1 MAYKELEVG
10 ELTEIDSVSSFIS
23 AVKALKESDDGT
35 STELYFRGQDAEF
48 WDIEPSIFRN
58 NMLSIEHRL
67 MQIPLQKIPAE
78 FKEFHTTFDIM
89 TKYQH
94 YGMCT
99 RLLDLT
105 TNPLVALYFACKCH
119 GEESYI
125 GDDGEEKHEPYGVI
139 YYTRNYYPSLPTDL
153 EIQIVSALAN
163 YDLSKENTVANVLAR
178 LKRDHIQFPA
188 SRSRSLGF
196 GCRSSSAPT
205 PSGHRLSRPPSHPRH
220 LRIVLPAEERV
231 PALAPRCLQG
241 AHPAPQRSAGYNT
254 THGGTPSERCAAAGR
269 KRRWGVLLR
278 AVNEH
283 PAGSSRPA
291 LCKCRPAAQIAIPYV
306 ILPLKISPAGLQ
318 CKMYPPFGYSLP
330 KPKGRCECANF

>member
-125 GDDGEEKHEPYGVI
+125 DDDGEEKHEPYGVI

-153 EIQIVSALAN
+153 EVQIVSALAN

-178 LKRDHIQFPA
+178 LKRDHKRV
-188 SRSRSLGF
+188 SRV
-196 GCRSSSAPT
+196 CKDC
-205 PSGHRLSRPPSHPRH
+205 SGKLYGHSY
-220 LRIVLPAEERV
+220 IYE
-231 PALAPRCLQG
+231 
-241 AHPAPQRSAGYNT
+241 
-254 THGGTPSERCAAAGR
+254 
-269 KRRWGVLLR
+269 
-278 AVNEH
+278 
-283 PAGSSRPA
+283 
-291 LCKCRPAAQIAIPYV
+291 
-306 ILPLKISPAGLQ
+306 
-318 CKMYPPFGYSLP
+318 
-330 KPKGRCECANF
+330 